1 MQSIAV
7 FQKNITFVT
16 TNKLLKMKNL
26 KKLAKSEL
34 RKINGG
40 NAPSCEGGQIACR
53 HKAED
58 GFPAYWSCEP
68 AELGCRF

>member
-1 MQSIAV
+1 
-7 FQKNITFVT
+7 
-16 TNKLLKMKNL
+16 MKNL